1 MPGRDTAAPK
11 GKMVGIGGPAAK
23 LKAYA
28 VLAAPSIP
36 KRMAPGSFSTVGG
49 LKAV

>member
-1 MPGRDTAAPK
+1 
-11 GKMVGIGGPAAK
+11 MVGIEGAAAM

-36 KRMAPGSFSTVGG
+36 KRMAPGSFSTFGG

>member
-1 MPGRDTAAPK
+1 MF
-11 GKMVGIGGPAAK
+11 GIEGAVAK
-23 LKAYA
+23 LEAYA
-28 VLAAPSIP
+28 VLAAPRIP